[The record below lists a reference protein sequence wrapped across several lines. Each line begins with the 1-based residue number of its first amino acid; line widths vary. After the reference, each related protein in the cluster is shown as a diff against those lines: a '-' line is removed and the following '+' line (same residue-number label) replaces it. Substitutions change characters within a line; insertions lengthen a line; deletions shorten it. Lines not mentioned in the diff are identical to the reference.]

1 MANRTLRG
9 IRETAPYKWNGHNP
23 DIETQC
29 GPRIAKF
36 LFRSEGFN
44 TQELE
49 ALLTYMNYIPLAPN
63 RHLAPDGQLSEA
75 QERGKTIFYRQNT
88 NDGRVIPV
96 YNRCDTC
103 HPTETHYTARISTD
117 VASATQY
124 DTNGMFDIPQLD
136 RVYEDAPYMHNGEAL
151 TLEEIWTVYNNQDT
165 HGVTSDMSKEQ
176 LNDLIEFLKTL

>member
-23 DIETQC
+23 DLATQC

-44 TQELE
+44 LDEME
-49 ALLTYMNYIPLAPN
+49 ALLTYLNNIPLAPN
-63 RHLAPDGQLSEA
+63 RHLAPDGQLTEA
-75 QERGKTIFYRQNT
+75 QERGKAIFYRQNT
-88 NDGRVIPV
+88 NEGRAIPAQ
-96 YNRCDTC
+96 NRCDTC
-103 HPTETHYTARISTD
+103 HPPATHYTARISTN
-117 VASATQY
+117 VKSATQY

-136 RVYEDAPYMHNGEAL
+136 RVYEDAPYLHNGEAL